1 MSFLLHIINGE
12 AVNLNIKL
20 NERIVGYPN
29 QKETLKLSQYADD
42 TIFFVIS
49 EDSVVEI
56 LNFFKQYELATDATI
71 IIFKRKITL
80 LANAKIYNLNQKI
93 QNIQIK
99 ETTEFVKILGIY
111 FTNNLQETSNYN
123 WNKCILEIEKQI
135 HQLSARQLSLRGK
148 SVLLNTMTLSKAAFL
163 SNNFTIPKPIQQQLE
178 TYLQTYLAIL
188 SKITNS

>member
-1 MSFLLHIINGE
+1 MSFLLHIINDE
-12 AVNLNIKL
+12 AVNLSIKL

-42 TIFFVIS
+42 TIFFVIT
-49 EDSVVEI
+49 EDSIVEI

-71 IIFKRKITL
+71 NVSKRKITL
-80 LANAKIYNLNQKI
+80 LANAKIYNLDEKI
-93 QNIQIK
+93 QNMQIK

-123 WNKCILEIEKQI
+123 WNKCTLEIEKQI
-135 HQLSARQLSLRGK
+135 HQLSRRQLSLRGK
-148 SVLLNTMTLSKAAFL
+148 SVLLNTMTLFKVAF
-163 SNNFTIPKPIQQQLE
+163 SIRKPIQQQLE
-178 TYLQTYLAIL
+178 TCLQTYLAIL